1 METSHELT
9 QTVIDNMGEG
19 IVLFDRHLHLRLIN
33 RQLVDFQSY
42 PPQLTRIGV
51 TLAEIIRFQAV
62 RGDFGDVGNIETM
75 TREHIGMMCNAE
87 GYRYERRTAGGSDVE
102 FRCNMLADGGLLVV
116 CRDITELKRVEDSLR
131 VAGDVLKVISRST
144 FSLQAV
150 LDTLVLSAA
159 RLCEAD
165 SAFVFQRKEGA
176 YHLAASHGFSDAYQD
191 FIRRNP
197 IPPSRNTLVGR
208 TALTGAMV
216 HLPDCLADNEY
227 QWFESQKL
235 GNFRTM
241 LGVPLLGTEG
251 PIGVIALTRIVVRPF
266 GEQEIALMTTF
277 ADQAVIA
284 METLRMVGELKSRE
298 EAIAVARDVAERER
312 AEAEAANQA
321 KSTFLA
327 TMSHEIR
334 TPLNGVLGMM
344 DVLEHQG
351 LDASQQRTVATMRDS
366 AHALLRIIEDVLDF
380 SKIEAG
386 RLELEQTTFSLSSL
400 MESVLAAFQ
409 PQANSKHLTFG
420 VDIAVGSH
428 DALIG
433 DPTRVRQILFNLVG
447 NALKFTERGSV
458 RVRAGT
464 EPLGG
469 GRTRLAIAVTDT
481 GIGLDDAQRA
491 GLFQPFSQADSST
504 TRRFGGSGLGLSVVR
519 RLAQL
524 MDGDATVESQPGAGS
539 TFTVILTLQA
549 AASDSPLRGLA
560 RAASAV
566 SPLPVDA
573 NYRVLVVDDHPVNRE
588 VLVRQLDLLGIAA
601 DTADDGVEGL
611 AAWES
616 GTYAAV
622 LADIHMPRL
631 DGYRLVQR
639 IRADEAGRGAART
652 PVVAVTANALK
663 GEEER
668 CIALGMD
675 AYITKPINM
684 AHLRHT
690 LERWLTIGGSAAEA
704 SPTGPAPATAPID
717 STVLGA
723 WLGSDAEAI
732 AALLRK
738 FARAAAEAESEIRTA
753 VSNGDLAAAAA
764 AAHKL
769 NGAARTV
776 GANGVARAA
785 AGIERAGKAGDKAGC
800 SDTLGP
806 LADELR
812 CAAAAINAQLR
823 DQSLGGTN
831 I

>member
-1 METSHELT
+1 MEATHELT

-19 IVLFDRHLHLRLIN
+19 VALFDRHLHLRFIN
-33 RQLVDFQSY
+33 RQLVEFQSY
-42 PPQLTRIGV
+42 PAELAHVGV
-51 TLAEIIRFQAV
+51 TLTEIIRFQAK
-62 RGDFGDVGNIETM
+62 RGDFGDVGDIETM
-75 TREHIGMMCNAE
+75 TSERIAMMCNAE

-102 FRCNMLADGGLLVV
+102 FRCNMLADGSLLVV
-116 CRDITELKRVEDSLR
+116 CRDITELKRVEESLR
-131 VAGDVLKVISRST
+131 AAGDVLKVISRST

-176 YHLAASHGFSDAYQD
+176 YHLAASHGFSQAYQD

-216 HLPDCLADNEY
+216 HLPDCLADREY
-227 QWFESQKL
+227 EWFESQKL

-241 LGVPLLGTEG
+241 LGVPLLGTDG
-251 PIGVIALTRIVVRPF
+251 PIGVIALTRIVARPF
-266 GEQEIALMTTF
+266 GDQEIALMTTF

-298 EAIAVARDVAERER
+298 EAIAAARDVAERER

-351 LDASQQRTVATMRDS
+351 LDVPQQRTVATMRDS
-366 AHALLRIIEDVLDF
+366 AHSLLRIIEDVLDF

-409 PQANSKHLTFG
+409 PQANSKHLAFG

-433 DPTRVRQILFNLVG
+433 DPTRVRQILSNLVG

-481 GIGLDDAQRA
+481 GIGLDDVQCA

-504 TRRFGGSGLGLSVVR
+504 TRRFGGSGLGLSIVR

-524 MDGDATVESQPGAGS
+524 MDGDATVESTPGAGS
-539 TFTVILTLQA
+539 TFTVTLTLQA

-560 RAASAV
+560 QAASAV
-566 SPLPVDA
+566 SPLPVGG

-588 VLVRQLDLLGIAA
+588 VLVRQLDLLGITA

-631 DGYRLVQR
+631 DGYGLVQR
-639 IRADEAGRGAART
+639 IRAAEAGRDGTRT

-668 CIALGMD
+668 CLALGMD
-675 AYITKPINM
+675 AYITKPISM
-684 AHLRHT
+684 ARLRHT
-690 LERWLTIGGSAAEA
+690 LERWLTIGGKTAEA
-704 SPTGPAPATAPID
+704 SPTGPAPAFSPID
-717 STVLGA
+717 PAVLGA
-723 WLGSDAEAI
+723 WLGSDTEAI
-732 AALLRK
+732 STLLRK
-738 FARAAAEAESEIRTA
+738 FAHTAAETESEIRSA
-753 VSNGDLAAAAA
+753 MSNGDLAAAAA

-800 SDTLGP
+800 SDALGP
-806 LADELR
+806 LAAALR
-812 CAAAAINAQLR
+812 CAAAAINEQLR
-823 DQSLGGTN
+823 AQSFGGTN